1 MGLFSWLFGK
11 KKDTVQPI
19 IEKEEEKPVNKKL
32 TDNDIRDIA
41 ANFGLKFAHIKAIFV
56 VEAGGKS
63 GFLAEDPNIPVTL
76 EEGHI
81 FYKYLK
87 QKGRDVDAIARNYP
101 TICYPRWTKAYY
113 KKGKAEYERYLLA
126 AKIDE
131 ECAMLATSWG
141 MGQIMGFNY
150 KAAGYTS
157 LNMFVSAMY
166 TSERD
171 QLLAM
176 CKFIKSNTKMYNAL
190 KTEDWATFAKLYNGP
205 DYATNKYDQKLK
217 KAFDTYKN
225 IE

>member
-1 MGLFSWLFGK
+1 MGLFNWLFRK
-11 KKDTVQPI
+11 KENTVQQI
-19 IEKEEEKPVNKKL
+19 IEKEEEKAMSKKL
-32 TDNDIRDIA
+32 TDNDIRSIA
-41 ANFGLKFAHIKAIFV
+41 AEFGLKFAHIKAIFV

-63 GFLAEDPNIPVTL
+63 GFLADLPDIPVTL

-87 QKGRDVDAIARNYP
+87 QKGADAEAIARNYP

-131 ECAMLATSWG
+131 ECAMMATSWG

-150 KAAGYTS
+150 KAAGYS
-157 LNMFVSAMY
+157 NIKHFVNAMY
-166 TSERD
+166 VSEKE

-176 CKFIKSNTKMYNAL
+176 CNFIKSNKTMYNAL
-190 KTEDWATFAKLYNGP
+190 VNEDWAKFAKLYNGP
-205 DYATNKYDQKLK
+205 DYAVNKYDQKLK
-217 KAFDTYKN
+217 KAYDTYKN